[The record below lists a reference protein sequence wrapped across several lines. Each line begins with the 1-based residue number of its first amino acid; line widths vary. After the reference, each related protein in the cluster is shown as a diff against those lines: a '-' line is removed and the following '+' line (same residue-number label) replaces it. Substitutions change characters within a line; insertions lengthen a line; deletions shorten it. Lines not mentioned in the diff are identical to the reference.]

1 MKAPVRDP
9 VIIESKTLAKI
20 WREIVQKDKHQKRLL
35 QCIELAMER
44 IKTRISIADL
54 AKRHNLTEHKCA
66 GTLRPQSLWREVA
79 CLKGPSAPD
88 RHRQTTRARLGVN
101 KSYSGIKTSLRV
113 KLIKVTCD
121 RYKQAV
127 ERIRGEEFSTG
138 FCDLPKWG
146 ALMSRTC

>member
-54 AKRHNLTEHKCA
+54 AKRHNLTEH
-66 GTLRPQSLWREVA
+66 TVRR
-79 CLKGPSAPD
+79 D
-88 RHRQTTRARLGVN
+88 
-101 KSYSGIKTSLRV
+101 IKTAIFVARSSMFKRTL
-113 KLIKVTCD
+113 
-121 RYKQAV
+121 
-127 ERIRGEEFSTG
+127 STRSTSSNY
-138 FCDLPKWG
+138 
-146 ALMSRTC
+146 SRQIGRE